1 MENKEVLVKP
11 THRKHLPYHDYR
23 ERCVYHITLV
33 CSDREQVLGRIVG
46 ETSAEA
52 RCELSPLGLDVA
64 RAIQEIPLHE
74 SAKGNDVQILAAVCM
89 PDHVH
94 FVLFVRQ
101 RMKDRLGMIIRGF
114 KQGCNKRLR
123 RWLEMSE
130 ERYGSGNG
138 AVLGGLGKPETPN
151 GAAWGCSCEGT
162 EVGAGARAH
171 GGAREGDREGDREG
185 NREGNCERPEVRA
198 RVDAGVGVDV
208 GTRVGAGMGGRARAM
223 SGVAVEP
230 VRMSLTGCLWTDGL
244 GMAGTPLGIDA
255 FLKQLASLSS
265 QRIKVGHA
273 LFEDD
278 FDETRLRRKGQLKAM
293 IAYVHKNPMHRW
305 QKQHHPQWLI
315 PMRGIMIAGRSYDAI
330 GNLTLLALSRH
341 QVHVRSRWTD
351 DEKRMYKNSCVVMAR
366 KGCALVSP
374 FISPH
379 EAAVRDV
386 CLREGHSVIV
396 LADNGFSDYT
406 QCPGGLYNYCVNGQV
421 LVLVLGELGRTERKS
436 TICRQEC
443 VALNE
448 MAREISEEG

>member
-1 MENKEVLVKP
+1 
-11 THRKHLPYHDYR
+11 
-23 ERCVYHITLV
+23 
-33 CSDREQVLGRIVG
+33 
-46 ETSAEA
+46 
-52 RCELSPLGLDVA
+52 
-64 RAIQEIPLHE
+64 
-74 SAKGNDVQILAAVCM
+74 
-89 PDHVH
+89 
-94 FVLFVRQ
+94 
-101 RMKDRLGMIIRGF
+101 
-114 KQGCNKRLR
+114 
-123 RWLEMSE
+123 
-130 ERYGSGNG
+130 
-138 AVLGGLGKPETPN
+138 
-151 GAAWGCSCEGT
+151 
-162 EVGAGARAH
+162 
-171 GGAREGDREGDREG
+171 
-185 NREGNCERPEVRA
+185 
-198 RVDAGVGVDV
+198 
-208 GTRVGAGMGGRARAM
+208 
-223 SGVAVEP
+223 
-230 VRMSLTGCLWTDGL
+230 
-244 GMAGTPLGIDA
+244 MAGTLLGIDA

-406 QCPGGLYNYCVNGQV
+406 QCPGGLYDYCVNGQV
-421 LVLVLGELGRTERKS
+421 LVLVPSEMPRAERRGIIS
-436 TICRQEC
+436 RQEC

-448 MAREISEEG
+448 MAKMICEE

>member
-1 MENKEVLVKP
+1 MGASDDSMDKHALAKP

-33 CSDREQVLGRIVG
+33 CSGREQVLGRIVG
-46 ETSAEA
+46 DISAEA

-89 PDHVH
+89 PDHIH

-151 GAAWGCSCEGT
+151 GAAWGCSCEG
-162 EVGAGARAH
+162 AGVRAR
-171 GGAREGDREGDREG
+171 GGAREGACEG
-185 NREGNCERPEVRA
+185 NRERAGVR
-198 RVDAGVGVDV
+198 AGVGVGV
-208 GTRVGAGMGGRARAM
+208 GTHADAGMGGRARAM

-305 QKQHHPQWLI
+305 QKLHHPQWLI

-330 GNLTLLALSRH
+330 GNLTLLALPRH

-406 QCPGGLYNYCVNGQV
+406 QCPGGLYDYCVNGQV
-421 LVLVLGELGRTERKS
+421 LVLVPSEMPRAERRGIIS
-436 TICRQEC
+436 RQEC

>member
-1 MENKEVLVKP
+1 MGASDDSMDKHALAKP

-33 CSDREQVLGRIVG
+33 CSGREQVLGRIVG
-46 ETSAEA
+46 DISAEA

-89 PDHVH
+89 PDHIH

-151 GAAWGCSCEGT
+151 GAAWGCSCEG
-162 EVGAGARAH
+162 AGVRAR
-171 GGAREGDREGDREG
+171 GGAREGACEG
-185 NREGNCERPEVRA
+185 NRERAGVR
-198 RVDAGVGVDV
+198 AGVGVGV
-208 GTRVGAGMGGRARAM
+208 GTHADAGMGGRARAM

-244 GMAGTPLGIDA
+244 GVAGTPLGIDA

-305 QKQHHPQWLI
+305 QKLHHPQWLI

-330 GNLTLLALSRH
+330 GNLTLLALPRH

-406 QCPGGLYNYCVNGQV
+406 QCPGGLYDYCVNGQV
-421 LVLVLGELGRTERKS
+421 LVLVPSEMPRAERRGIIS
-436 TICRQEC
+436 RQEC

>member
-23 ERCVYHITLV
+23 GRCVYHITLM

-89 PDHVH
+89 PDHIH

-138 AVLGGLGKPETPN
+138 TVLGGLGKPETPN
-151 GAAWGCSCEGT
+151 GAAWGCSREGT
-162 EVGAGARAH
+162 GARAR
-171 GGAREGDREGDREG
+171 GGACEG
-185 NREGNCERPEVRA
+185 NRERAGVRA
-198 RVDAGVGVDV
+198 GADVDV
-208 GTRVGAGMGGRARAM
+208 GTRVGAVMGGRARAM

-244 GMAGTPLGIDA
+244 GMAGTLLGIDA

-330 GNLTLLALSRH
+330 GNLTLLALPRR

-421 LVLVLGELGRTERKS
+421 LVLVPSEMPRAERRG
-436 TICRQEC
+436 TISRQEC
-443 VALNE
+443 VVL
-448 MAREISEEG
+448 SEWAKMICEE

>member
-23 ERCVYHITLV
+23 GRCVYHITLV
-33 CSDREQVLGRIVG
+33 CSGREQVLGRIVG
-46 ETSAEA
+46 DISAEA

-64 RAIQEIPLHE
+64 RAIQEIPAHE
-74 SAKGNDVQILAAVCM
+74 REKGNDVQILAAVCM
-89 PDHVH
+89 PDHIH

-114 KQGCNKRLR
+114 KQGCNKKLR

-130 ERYGSGNG
+130 ERYGSGKG
-138 AVLGGLGKPETPN
+138 SVLGGLGKPETPN
-151 GAAWGCSCEGT
+151 GAAWGCSCEG
-162 EVGAGARAH
+162 AGVRAR
-171 GGAREGDREGDREG
+171 GGAREGACEG
-185 NREGNCERPEVRA
+185 NRERAGVR
-198 RVDAGVGVDV
+198 AGVGVGV
-208 GTRVGAGMGGRARAM
+208 GTHADAGMGGRARAM

-244 GMAGTPLGIDA
+244 GVAGTPLGIDA

-305 QKQHHPQWLI
+305 QKQHYPQWLI

-330 GNLTLLALSRH
+330 GNLTLLALPRH

-406 QCPGGLYNYCVNGQV
+406 QCPGGLYDYCVNGQV
-421 LVLVLGELGRTERKS
+421 LVLVPSEMPRAERRGIIS
-436 TICRQEC
+436 RQEC

>member
-89 PDHVH
+89 PDHIH

-151 GAAWGCSCEGT
+151 GAAWGCSCEG
-162 EVGAGARAH
+162 AGVRAR
-171 GGAREGDREGDREG
+171 GGAREGACEG
-185 NREGNCERPEVRA
+185 NRERAGVR
-198 RVDAGVGVDV
+198 AGVGVGV
-208 GTRVGAGMGGRARAM
+208 GTHADAGMGGRARAM

-330 GNLTLLALSRH
+330 GNLTLLALPRH

>member
-1 MENKEVLVKP
+1 MGASDDSMDKHALAKP

-33 CSDREQVLGRIVG
+33 CSGREQVLGRIVG
-46 ETSAEA
+46 DISAEA

-64 RAIQEIPLHE
+64 RAIQEIPAHE
-74 SAKGNDVQILAAVCM
+74 REKGNDVQILAAVCM
-89 PDHVH
+89 PDHIH

-114 KQGCNKRLR
+114 KQGCNKKLR

-130 ERYGSGNG
+130 ERYGSGKG

-151 GAAWGCSCEGT
+151 GAAWGCSCEGA
-162 EVGAGARAH
+162 EVRAH

-185 NREGNCERPEVRA
+185 AGVR
-198 RVDAGVGVDV
+198 AGVGVGV
-208 GTRVGAGMGGRARAM
+208 GTHADAGMGGRARAM

-244 GMAGTPLGIDA
+244 GVAGTPLGIDA

-305 QKQHHPQWLI
+305 QKQHYPQWLI

-330 GNLTLLALSRH
+330 GNLTLLALPRR

-406 QCPGGLYNYCVNGQV
+406 QCPGGLYDYCVNGQV
-421 LVLVLGELGRTERKS
+421 LVLVPSEMPRAERRGIIS
-436 TICRQEC
+436 RQEC

>member
-46 ETSAEA
+46 ETCAEA

-89 PDHVH
+89 PDHIH

-151 GAAWGCSCEGT
+151 GAAWGCSCEG
-162 EVGAGARAH
+162 AGVRAR
-171 GGAREGDREGDREG
+171 GGAREGACEG
-185 NREGNCERPEVRA
+185 NRERAGVR
-198 RVDAGVGVDV
+198 AGVGVGV
-208 GTRVGAGMGGRARAM
+208 GTHADAGMGGRARAM

-244 GMAGTPLGIDA
+244 GVAGTPLGIDA

-330 GNLTLLALSRH
+330 GNLTLLALPRH

>member
-1 MENKEVLVKP
+1 MGASDDSMDKHALAKP

-64 RAIQEIPLHE
+64 RAIQEIPAHE
-74 SAKGNDVQILAAVCM
+74 REKGNDVQILAAVCM
-89 PDHVH
+89 PDHIH

-114 KQGCNKRLR
+114 KQGCNKKLR

-130 ERYGSGNG
+130 ERYGSGKG

-151 GAAWGCSCEGT
+151 GAAWGCSCEGAEVGA
-162 EVGAGARAH
+162 EVGAGVRAR
-171 GGAREGDREGDREG
+171 GGAREGACEG
-185 NREGNCERPEVRA
+185 NRERAGVR
-198 RVDAGVGVDV
+198 AGVGVGV
-208 GTRVGAGMGGRARAM
+208 GTHADAGMGGRARAM

-244 GMAGTPLGIDA
+244 GVAGTPLGIDA

-305 QKQHHPQWLI
+305 QKQHYPQWLI

-330 GNLTLLALSRH
+330 GNLTLLALPRH

-406 QCPGGLYNYCVNGQV
+406 QCPGGLYDYCVNGQV
-421 LVLVLGELGRTERKS
+421 LVLVPSEMPRAERRGIIS
-436 TICRQEC
+436 RQEC

>member
-33 CSDREQVLGRIVG
+33 CSGREQVLGRIVG

-89 PDHVH
+89 PDHIH

-151 GAAWGCSCEGT
+151 GAAWGCSCEG
-162 EVGAGARAH
+162 AGVRAR
-171 GGAREGDREGDREG
+171 GGAREGACEG
-185 NREGNCERPEVRA
+185 NRERAGVR
-198 RVDAGVGVDV
+198 AGVGVGV
-208 GTRVGAGMGGRARAM
+208 GTHADAGMGGRARAM

-244 GMAGTPLGIDA
+244 GVAGTPLGIDA

-330 GNLTLLALSRH
+330 GNLTLLALPRH

-406 QCPGGLYNYCVNGQV
+406 QCPGGLYDYCVNGQV
-421 LVLVLGELGRTERKS
+421 LVLALGEFGRTERKS
-436 TICRQEC
+436 TISRQEC

>member
-1 MENKEVLVKP
+1 MGNKEVLVKP

-33 CSDREQVLGRIVG
+33 CSGREQVLGRIVG
-46 ETSAEA
+46 DISAEA

-89 PDHVH
+89 PDHIH

-151 GAAWGCSCEGT
+151 GAAWGCSCEG
-162 EVGAGARAH
+162 AGVRAR
-171 GGAREGDREGDREG
+171 GGAREGACEG
-185 NREGNCERPEVRA
+185 NRERAGVR
-198 RVDAGVGVDV
+198 AGVGVGV
-208 GTRVGAGMGGRARAM
+208 GTHADAGMGGRARAM

-244 GMAGTPLGIDA
+244 GVAGTPLGIDA

-330 GNLTLLALSRH
+330 GNLTLLALPRH

-421 LVLVLGELGRTERKS
+421 LVLVPSEMPRAERRGIIS
-436 TICRQEC
+436 RQEC

-448 MAREISEEG
+448 MAKMICEE

>member
-33 CSDREQVLGRIVG
+33 CSGREQVLGRIVG
-46 ETSAEA
+46 DISAEA

-64 RAIQEIPLHE
+64 RAIQEIPAHE
-74 SAKGNDVQILAAVCM
+74 REKGNDVQILAAVCM
-89 PDHVH
+89 PDHIH

-114 KQGCNKRLR
+114 KQGCNKKLR

-130 ERYGSGNG
+130 ERYGSGKG

-151 GAAWGCSCEGT
+151 GAAWGCSCEG
-162 EVGAGARAH
+162 AGVRAR
-171 GGAREGDREGDREG
+171 GGAREGACEG
-185 NREGNCERPEVRA
+185 NRERAGVR
-198 RVDAGVGVDV
+198 AGVGVGV
-208 GTRVGAGMGGRARAM
+208 GTHADAGMGGRARAM

-305 QKQHHPQWLI
+305 QKQHYPQWLI

-330 GNLTLLALSRH
+330 GNLTLLALPRH

-406 QCPGGLYNYCVNGQV
+406 QCPGGLYDYCVNGQV
-421 LVLVLGELGRTERKS
+421 LVLVPSEMPRAERRGIIS
-436 TICRQEC
+436 RQEC

>member
-64 RAIQEIPLHE
+64 RAIQEIPAHE

-151 GAAWGCSCEGT
+151 GAAWGCSCEG
-162 EVGAGARAH
+162 AGVRAR
-171 GGAREGDREGDREG
+171 GGAREGACEG
-185 NREGNCERPEVRA
+185 NRERAGVR
-198 RVDAGVGVDV
+198 AGVGVGV
-208 GTRVGAGMGGRARAM
+208 GTHADAGMGGRARAM

>member
-33 CSDREQVLGRIVG
+33 CSGREQVLGRIVG
-46 ETSAEA
+46 DISAEA

-89 PDHVH
+89 PDHIH

-151 GAAWGCSCEGT
+151 GAAWGCSCEG
-162 EVGAGARAH
+162 AGVRAR
-171 GGAREGDREGDREG
+171 GGAREGACEG
-185 NREGNCERPEVRA
+185 NRERAGVR
-198 RVDAGVGVDV
+198 AGVGVGV
-208 GTRVGAGMGGRARAM
+208 GTHADAGMGGRARAM

-244 GMAGTPLGIDA
+244 GVAGTPLGIDA

-305 QKQHHPQWLI
+305 QKQHYPQWLI

-330 GNLTLLALSRH
+330 GNLTLLALPRH

-406 QCPGGLYNYCVNGQV
+406 QCPGGLYDYCVNGQV
-421 LVLVLGELGRTERKS
+421 LVLVPSEMPRAERRGIIS
-436 TICRQEC
+436 RQEC

-448 MAREISEEG
+448 MAKMICEE